1 MNFFESFLG
10 KRKEAS
16 ADVAS
21 IESLQA
27 EYAQFAEQAAIKVD
41 ALNDEIAK
49 AQASAD
55 AWKQK
60 YEAAV
65 AEQAKAKAD
74 SRLTQLTSLFG
85 DEKGKSLH
93 ASLSKLSDTDYA
105 AIVEAT
111 KALQD
116 NVDSK
121 LEAVAGIDAENKE
134 TKNLGEISGTAKILR
149 ERFAKQ

>member
-1 MNFFESFLG
+1 
-10 KRKEAS
+10 
-16 ADVAS
+16 
-21 IESLQA
+21 
-27 EYAQFAEQAAIKVD
+27 VD

-49 AQASAD
+49 VQASAD

-93 ASLSKLSDTDYA
+93 ASLSKLPDTDYA

-116 NVDSK
+116 NVDGE
-121 LEAVAGIDAENKE
+121 LEAIVGSDAENKG